1 MMTMALKLFAKQSET
16 AVEADVSDA
25 SLKEGRAARLEKQV
39 EEMAQEMS
47 RLKTE
52 VETMVARQQGFRLAL
67 RRLREYLEERGVQER
82 TPAEAKEDA
91 SAPANLQQAIARK
104 DKSNLH

>member
-1 MMTMALKLFAKQSET
+1 MALKLFAKQPEVEV
-16 AVEADVSDA
+16 AVEVEVLPSKDA
-25 SLKEGRAARLEKQV
+25 RTARLEKQV

-47 RLKTE
+47 RMKNE
-52 VETMVARQQGFRLAL
+52 VDTMVARQQGFRLAL

-82 TPAEAKEDA
+82 STSEAKDDA

-104 DKSNLH
+104 DKGNMH

>member
-1 MMTMALKLFAKQSET
+1 MALKLFAKQPE
-16 AVEADVSDA
+16 VEVEVEVLSTKDNRSV
-25 SLKEGRAARLEKQV
+25 RLEKQV

-47 RLKTE
+47 RLKSE
-52 VETMVARQQGFRLAL
+52 VDTMVARQQGFRLAL

-82 TPAEAKEDA
+82 STSEAKDDA
-91 SAPANLQQAIARK
+91 SAPTSLQQVIARK